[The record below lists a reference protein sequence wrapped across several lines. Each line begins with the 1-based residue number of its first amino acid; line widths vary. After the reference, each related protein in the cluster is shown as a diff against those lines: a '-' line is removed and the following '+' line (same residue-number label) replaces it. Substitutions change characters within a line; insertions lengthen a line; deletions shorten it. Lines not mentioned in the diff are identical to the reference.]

1 MPRARLI
8 HQTPIF
14 SPDEILGL
22 VPLSPCALI
31 MYLWIQTIAIEDGV
45 REVDLQRQMDTPC
58 PE

>member
-45 REVDLQRQMDTPC
+45 REVDLPAIDFW
-58 PE
+58 EKSN